1 MAYDERYENGNSMR
15 QKDLV
20 LATNEFCFLQ
30 NKTNGQI
37 KTYSGPIMLT
47 ISQQESLVVFDAKSK
62 QFKEVSNF
70 DQAKQLFVS
79 APENWYVI
87 LKNPAPGD
95 KYPEQGKAVLSPDL
109 EIGRKINLRGPIN
122 FSLFPGQMYKVIRG
136 HALRSNQYLLAR
148 VYEAEAASKSEGE
161 MRDAEGNVIKKN
173 NATYVNGQILV
184 IKGTEVSFYIPPTGI
199 EVIPVNNDDK
209 KGYVREAVTL
219 ERLEYCILKDE
230 DGNKRYVHGP
240 EVVFPK
246 PTETFV
252 TSPKGGYIFRAIEL
266 SPISGIYVKV
276 IAEYK
281 DTDKEGNEVVHPIG
295 EEMFITGKDTMIY
308 YPRPEHAIINYDGKM
323 MHHAIAIPEGEGR
336 YIMNRL
342 NGKINTIKGPA
353 MYLPDPRTEVV
364 VKRKLTETQCHLWYP
379 GNRVVLEYNVGL
391 TEKAVEKGAAILNSI
406 DSLTAYC
413 TATSSASTLANLE
426 AKANISRGT
435 SYTKPRTVTLD
446 TKLDGVVSI
455 DVWTGY
461 AVNVISKSGE
471 RKVVCGPQ
479 TVLLDY
485 DQDLE
490 RLELSTGRPKTTDS
504 LIKTVYLR
512 HENNKVSDLINVE
525 TKDFVR
531 ATVKVSYCVD
541 FDKEHMDKWFAVD
554 NYVKYLTDRVRSLLK
569 RAAKEYTIYDF
580 YQNYSDIVRSVT
592 LGLPYK
598 TDKCVKND
606 SDVADNK
613 HRGHR
618 FFPENGMF
626 IHDVE
631 VLSID
636 VQRDVESL
644 ILDKQTDMIRQVLEL
659 ADAQREAEIAEALSI
674 AEKKKQELRTQE
686 LLNKMELQKKEAE
699 TKLAIQAEINRKQEA
714 EDLAK
719 KKAESDLQPM
729 IDAIA
734 AAGIKR
740 KNAEHTAQI
749 ERMNAENKAAQDHA
763 KAMAD
768 IETAQQAAYAETVK
782 SIMESISPDLIAAME
797 MNGQCDVM
805 ATLAKYM
812 SPYAIANGESVA
824 ETTQKLV
831 NGLPFDLKEIMSKF
845 KMD

>member
-1 MAYDERYENGNSMR
+1 MSEL

-20 LATNEFCFLQ
+20 LSINEYAYVLDETKGHVVCWVGPS
-30 NKTNGQI
+30 KT
-37 KTYSGPIMLT
+37 
-47 ISQQESLVVFDAKSK
+47 SLSNSDKLVRFDTKSK
-62 QFKEVSNF
+62 SFVRCGYDDVVS
-70 DQAKQLFVS
+70 LFAT
-79 APENWYVI
+79 APENWYII
-87 LKNPAPGD
+87 LKNPVEGNKHPNPG
-95 KYPEQGKAVLSPDL
+95 ANNLPDNVHV
-109 EIGRKINLRGPIN
+109 GRKVNLRGPVS
-122 FSLFPGQMYKVIRG
+122 FALYPGQMAKVVKG

-148 VYEAEAASKSEGE
+148 VYEAESASQSQGE
-161 MRDAEGNVIKKN
+161 MLDAEGNKIETKN
-173 NATYVNGQILV
+173 TYVNGQILV

-199 EVIPVNNDDK
+199 EVIPVDNNDK
-209 KGYVREAVTL
+209 KGYTREAVTL

-252 TSPKGGYIFRAIEL
+252 TSPKGGFIFRAVEL
-266 SPISGIYVKV
+266 SKISGIYVKV

-281 DTDKEGNEVVHPIG
+281 DEDGTVHPVG
-295 EEMFITGKDTMIY
+295 EELFITGNDQMIY
-308 YPRPEHAIINYDGKM
+308 YPRPEHAIISYDNKM

-336 YIMNRL
+336 YIMDRMT
-342 NGKINTIKGPA
+342 GKIKTVKGPA

-364 VKRKLTETQCHLWYP
+364 VKRKLTETQCNLWYP
-379 GNRVVLEYNVGL
+379 GNRAVLEYNVGL
-391 TEKAVEKGAAILNSI
+391 NEKFVEKSLATADL
-406 DSLTAYC
+406 DTLTAYSC
-413 TATSSASTLANLE
+413 VTSATASLANLE

-435 SYTKPRTVTLD
+435 SYTKPRTITLD
-446 TKLDGVVSI
+446 NKLDGVVSI

-461 AVNVISKSGE
+461 AINVISKNGE

-490 RLELSTGRPKTTDS
+490 RLELSTGKPKSTDN

-580 YQNYSDIVRSVT
+580 YQNYADIVRNVT
-592 LGLPYK
+592 LGIS
-598 TDKCVKND
+598 TNTE
-606 SDVADNK
+606 SSESERSK
-613 HRGHR
+613 HHNHR

-636 VQRDVESL
+636 VQRDVENL

-659 ADAQREAEIAEALSI
+659 ADAQREAEIAEALSV
-674 AEKKKQELRTQE
+674 AEHKKQELRTQE
-686 LLNKMELQKKEAE
+686 LVNKMELQKKEAE
-699 TKLAIQAEINRKQEA
+699 TKLAIQAEINRRQEA
-714 EDLAK
+714 EDKAK
-719 KKAESDLQPM
+719 KQAEVDMQAM
-729 IDAIA
+729 VDMIA
-734 AAGIKR
+734 AANLAREDAKHR
-740 KNAEHTAQI
+740 ATMAHLADENAAAEAH
-749 ERMNAENKAAQDHA
+749 ER
-763 KAMAD
+763 AMAD
-768 IETAQQAAYAETVK
+768 IEAAKQNAYAETVK
-782 SIMESISPDLIAAME
+782 SIMTSITPDLIAALEVGGKADMME
-797 MNGQCDVM
+797 
-805 ATLAKYM
+805 TLAKHM
-812 SPYAIANGESVA
+812 SPYAMAKGESVVDV
-824 ETTQKLV
+824 TQKLV
-831 NGLPFDLKEIMSKF
+831 NGLPFDLKEMMSQF
-845 KMD
+845 GTH